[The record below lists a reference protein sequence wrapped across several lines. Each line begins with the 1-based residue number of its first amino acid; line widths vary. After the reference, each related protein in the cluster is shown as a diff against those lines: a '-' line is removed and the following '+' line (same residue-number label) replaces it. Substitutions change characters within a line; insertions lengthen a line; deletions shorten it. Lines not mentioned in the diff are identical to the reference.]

1 MGTIAPRSTV
11 FRVLRNL
18 SLLWFVGSLLGIALT
33 VVLGG
38 YALFAR
44 CSGSLLE
51 CAAGLSAGLLMF
63 VASAVT
69 AGIVLAF
76 MQLFYMAG
84 ARVRSARPGSA
95 GVDVIDALDI
105 DDVFDGD

>member
-1 MGTIAPRSTV
+1 MGTIPPRSTV
-11 FRVLRNL
+11 FRVLRDL
-18 SLLWFVGSLLGIALT
+18 SLLWFLGSLLAIGLT
-33 VVLGG
+33 LVLGG
-38 YALFAR
+38 YALLAK
-44 CSGSLLE
+44 CSGSVLE
-51 CAAGLSAGLLMF
+51 CFAGASAGLLMF

-84 ARVRSARPGSA
+84 ARVRSARPQSH

-105 DDVFDGD
+105 DDAFDGD